1 MNSKWV
7 KNYNVSSEAIK
18 ILEESTD
25 SMLFDII
32 LSNIFLG
39 VFSGKGNKNKMNKQ
53 NYIKLKSFCTMK
65 ETVNKMKRQPTK
77 WEKIAVFCLLVC
89 LSFVFLPFSWAAPAA
104 YGDSQARGRIRAV
117 ATGLCHSHS
126 NARAEPHLQPTPQL
140 TQCRILNPLSKARD

>member
-32 LSNIFLG
+32 LSNIFLD

-65 ETVNKMKRQPTK
+65 ETVNKMKRQPTE
-77 WEKIAVFCLLVC
+77 WEKILANGIADKSLIFKI
-89 LSFVFLPFSWAAPAA
+89 
-104 YGDSQARGRIRAV
+104 YK
-117 ATGLCHSHS
+117 
-126 NARAEPHLQPTPQL
+126 EL
-140 TQCRILNPLSKARD
+140 TQFNIEKGEKIKN